1 MIRYLLSYIRSMEPT
16 LPPAQEE
23 KYLLAYYHEDMK
35 QLKTM
40 MLFLIGFSFLWML
53 KEIAVADY
61 RFPLMTLF
69 ILRVGYIAAGAV
81 FLLKQKKNGSGLI
94 DRKYFMLFALLLL
107 VHQAVTFASRP
118 LDYPFTS
125 YTSMVLIFL
134 IFFTFP
140 YSLLIRSLFS
150 FSMSLFEIL
159 FILVKKEY
167 ESGGVFTVIIIYI
180 VMNIT
185 CMIYSARANST
196 RRRNFRQLL
205 EKEILLRE
213 VHHRIK
219 NNIAS
224 ITGYLALGYQ
234 TVSNPEAQ
242 SALKVA
248 MGRVNIMGLLYDNL
262 LISDDYRDIS
272 VKQYA
277 DHLID
282 SIMELYDYGKHISVS
297 RNIDDF
303 NLSSRLLFPL
313 GIIINELF
321 TNSMKYAFTGRD
333 SGTIDFSLSLRDS
346 MITLVVRDNGTG
358 LNKSPDSRA
367 SSGFGITLVKMLV
380 EHMEGSLVTET
391 SGGTRWEIRIR
402 A

>member
-1 MIRYLLSYIRSMEPT
+1 MEPP
-16 LPPAQEE
+16 LPPDHEE
-23 KYLLAYYHEDMK
+23 KYRRAYYPEDIR
-35 QLKTM
+35 QLRTM
-40 MLFLIGFSFLWML
+40 MLFLMGFSLLWML
-53 KEIAVADY
+53 EEITVADY

-69 ILRVGYIAAGAV
+69 ILRGGYIAAGTL
-81 FLLKQKKNGSGLI
+81 FLLKQEKNSSGLI
-94 DRKYFMLFALLLL
+94 DRKQFLIFGLLLL

-140 YSLLIRSLFS
+140 YSLPVRSLFS
-150 FSMSLFEIL
+150 LSMSLFEII
-159 FILVKKEY
+159 FILTKKDY

-180 VMNIT
+180 IMNIT

-213 VHHRIK
+213 AHHRIK

-224 ITGYLALGYQ
+224 ISGYLSMGSQ
-234 TVSNPEAQ
+234 SVTHPEAQ
-242 SALKVA
+242 SALKGA

-262 LISDDYRDIS
+262 LISEDFRDIS
-272 VKQYA
+272 VRQYA
-277 DHLID
+277 DNLIN
-282 SIMELYDYGKHISVS
+282 SIMELYAYGKHITVS

-321 TNSMKYAFTGRD
+321 TNSMKYAFTGED
-333 SGTIDFSLSLRDS
+333 GGNIDISLSLRDS
-346 MITLVVRDNGTG
+346 IITLVVRDNGTG
-358 LNKSPDSRA
+358 LNKPRIPRHPEA
-367 SSGFGITLVKMLV
+367 S
-380 EHMEGSLVTET
+380 
-391 SGGTRWEIRIR
+391 